1 MYFLVSHFVR
11 VLNINE
17 ALKSVVPFSLVLKVK
32 AKAKANVSNLQ
43 QVLLNISTP
52 RTTSDMQGTS
62 KLPH

>member
-11 VLNINE
+11 VLNIYE

-32 AKAKANVSNLQ
+32 AKAKANASNLQ
-43 QVLLNISTP
+43 QVLLNISTH